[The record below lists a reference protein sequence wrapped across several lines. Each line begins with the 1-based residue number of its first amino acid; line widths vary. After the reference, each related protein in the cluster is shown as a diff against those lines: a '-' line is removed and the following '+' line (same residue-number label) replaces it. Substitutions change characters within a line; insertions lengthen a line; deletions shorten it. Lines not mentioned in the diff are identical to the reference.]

1 MDIPITF
8 QVMVYGKLEPYNEV
22 LSKARCRI
30 FYKYA
35 NRNGAYIT
43 DQFAEQLI
51 KSLPYVPVKGIYDNF
66 NNDYTDHGKNRDEGR
81 IYGIVPETYNF
92 AWEKHLDEDGIEREY
107 ACSDVLI
114 FTALY
119 KEASEIVGKSLS
131 MELYAPSITGNFQI
145 INGIKYFVYNSA
157 CFLGLQVLG
166 DEVTPCF
173 EGAAF
178 YSLYNNLKE
187 VVEKLD
193 AYNLKLQNEKN
204 GGPKMDKI
212 NFRLSDSTKFD
223 LIFDLLNTN
232 YNEDG
237 GWTIDYCICDVYDD
251 YVVAYNY
258 GESIYERVYY
268 TKNED
273 DSISLGAKKRCYILD
288 VTAIKWRQLY

>member
-178 YSLYNNLKE
+178 
-187 VVEKLD
+187 
-193 AYNLKLQNEKN
+193 
-204 GGPKMDKI
+204 I
-212 NFRLSDSTKFD
+212 
-223 LIFDLLNTN
+223 
-232 YNEDG
+232 
-237 GWTIDYCICDVYDD
+237 VY
-251 YVVAYNY
+251 
-258 GESIYERVYY
+258 I
-268 TKNED
+268 
-273 DSISLGAKKRCYILD
+273 II
-288 VTAIKWRQLY
+288 